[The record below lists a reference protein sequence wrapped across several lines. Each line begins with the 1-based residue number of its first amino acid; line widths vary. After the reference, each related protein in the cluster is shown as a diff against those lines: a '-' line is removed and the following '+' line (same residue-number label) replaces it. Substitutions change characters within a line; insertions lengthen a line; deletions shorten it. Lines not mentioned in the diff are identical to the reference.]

1 MYKRIDDVQE
11 QKLIGYSFVDGEG
24 DTCYVTLPNREWA
37 DLISIGWEEG
47 FGNHRISFPKNDI
60 PKLIKAL
67 EAAYN
72 HKED

>member
-11 QKLIGYSFVDGEG
+11 QKVVGYSFVDGEG
-24 DTCYVTLPNREWA
+24 DICYVTLPTNEWEY
-37 DLISIGWEEG
+37 LIAIGWEEG
-47 FGNHRISFPKNDI
+47 FGNHRIVFAKNDI

-72 HKED
+72 HKEA